1 MGYKVVVGLLGIC
14 MCYNCYA
21 CQDSEI
27 SCDIVRTS
35 TTSIA
40 QDDAHEREIQ
50 KMAIATLASMANSLI
65 NIGADAYN
73 PQNVGA
79 QVISILSNFVNFV
92 TFALRNPQI
101 LELLEDEE
109 FKEALRSILMEE
121 IIEKKLNAGDNEIL

>member
-1 MGYKVVVGLLGIC
+1 MGHKVVVGLLGIC
-14 MCYNCYA
+14 MCCNCCA

-27 SCDIVRTS
+27 SCDVVRTS

-73 PQNVGA
+73 PQNVGV

-101 LELLEDEE
+101 LELLENEE
-109 FKEALRSILMEE
+109 FKETLRSILMEE
-121 IIEKKLNAGDNEIL
+121 IIEKKLNAADNEIL

>member
-1 MGYKVVVGLLGIC
+1 MGHKIVVGILGLY
-14 MCYNCYA
+14 MCCNCCA
-21 CQDSEI
+21 CQDAEVC
-27 SCDIVRTS
+27 CDHVRT
-35 TTSIA
+35 TTTAMA
-40 QDDAHEREIQ
+40 QADAHEREVQ

-101 LELLEDEE
+101 LDLLENDE
-109 FKEALRSILMEE
+109 FKEALRSVLMEE
-121 IIEKKLNAGDNEIL
+121 IIEKKLNAVDNEIL